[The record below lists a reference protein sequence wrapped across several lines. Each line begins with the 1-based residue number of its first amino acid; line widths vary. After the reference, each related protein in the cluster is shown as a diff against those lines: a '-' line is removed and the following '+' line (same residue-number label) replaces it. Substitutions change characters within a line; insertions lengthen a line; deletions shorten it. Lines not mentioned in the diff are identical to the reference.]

1 MRRLLL
7 PLLLAA
13 AVAGCPVGP
22 GYHRPPVD
30 TPNDWR
36 PPSPLEDTL
45 RPFYD
50 SIAAHPDTL
59 PAAAR
64 DSTMPLADSMVKLM
78 PPSPSADT
86 ATATSIDW
94 FALLQDTV
102 LRRLVD
108 TAIAENRTVRA
119 AIATID
125 EFRAEYG
132 VAKGP
137 LFPQITANGSAGKE
151 RIAFGGVPIT
161 FDVYQVTGN
170 VSWELDFWGRLRRS
184 TQAAREDLVASEES
198 RRAVVLSLISDVATA
213 YLELREL
220 DLDLDISRRT
230 LESRRETLRLAQR
243 RFQHGLI
250 SELDVRQFESQV
262 ADPAARVADF
272 QRQIV
277 QKEDQLSILLGH
289 HPANVPRGEPLPA
302 VLASIVVPRALPS
315 SLLERRPDVRQAEAQ
330 LRAATARIGVA
341 EAARLPTVTITGD
354 YGTQST
360 TASGLFK
367 NNSDVY
373 SILGGVSVPIFSGGQ
388 YSNEVKA
395 ARARA
400 DQARYMYQQTV
411 LTALQDAQDALIGLR
426 ASHDQLIAQQMQV
439 TSLQSALHLAT
450 RRYDNGISS
459 YLDVLDAQRS
469 LFTAELS
476 LAQVQRQE
484 LVSAVQ
490 LYKAL
495 GGGWPSDSTSG
506 PGGGGAPGSPR

>member
-1 MRRLLL
+1 MRRLAL
-7 PLLLAA
+7 PLALAA
-13 AVAGCPVGP
+13 TMGACAVGP
-22 GYHRPPVD
+22 AYHRPPVD

-36 PPSPLEDTL
+36 PPSPLEDSL

-50 SIAAHPDTL
+50 SLAAHPDTS
-59 PAAAR
+59 PATQR
-64 DSTMPLADSMVKLM
+64 DSTMPLADSMLSLM
-78 PPSPSADT
+78 PPSPPNDT
-86 ATATSIDW
+86 ATSSSIDW

-108 TAIAENRTVRA
+108 TAVAENRTVRV
-119 AIATID
+119 AIATIQ
-125 EFRAEYG
+125 EFRADYG

-137 LFPQITANGSAGKE
+137 LFPQITANGAAGRE
-151 RIAFGGVPIT
+151 RISFGGTPIT
-161 FDVYQVTGN
+161 FDIFSVTGN
-170 VSWELDFWGRLRRS
+170 VSWELDFWGRLRR
-184 TQAAREDLVASEES
+184 TAQAAREDLLATREAK
-198 RRAVVLSLISDVATA
+198 RAVVLTLISDVATA

-243 RFQHGLI
+243 RFQPGLI

-272 QRQIV
+272 ERQVV
-277 QKEDQLSILLGH
+277 QKEDQLSVLLGH

-302 VLASIVVPRALPS
+302 VLSSIVVPRALPS
-315 SLLERRPDVRQAEAQ
+315 SLLERRPDVREAEAQ

-341 EAARLPTVTITGD
+341 EAARLPTVTITGE

-360 TASGLFK
+360 TASSLFK
-367 NNSDVY
+367 NNTDIYTV
-373 SILGGVSVPIFSGGQ
+373 LGGISLPIFTGGR

-400 DQARYMYQQTV
+400 EQAKYMYQQTV

-426 ASHDQLIAQQMQV
+426 ASHDQLVAQQTQV
-439 TSLQSALHLAT
+439 TALQSALHLAS

-469 LFTAELS
+469 LFTAELT

-495 GGGWPSDSTSG
+495 GGGWPSDAG
-506 PGGGGAPGSPR
+506 GAGGGGAAGAPR

>member
-1 MRRLLL
+1 MRRFAL
-7 PLLLAA
+7 PLLLTAA
-13 AVAGCPVGP
+13 IGGCAIGP
-22 GYHRPPVD
+22 SYHRPPVD
-30 TPNDWR
+30 TPSQWR
-36 PPSPLEDTL
+36 APSPLEDSL

-50 SIAAHPDTL
+50 SLAAHPDTT
-59 PAAAR
+59 PATLR
-64 DSTMPLADSMVKLM
+64 DSTMPLADSMITLM
-78 PPSPSADT
+78 PPSPSGDT
-86 ATATSIDW
+86 TSAASIDW

-108 TAIAENRTVRA
+108 TAIAENRTVRV

-132 VAKGP
+132 VAKAP
-137 LFPQITANGSAGKE
+137 LFPQLTANGTGGKE
-151 RIAFGGVPIT
+151 RVTFGGVPVT
-161 FDVYQVTGN
+161 FDLYQVTGN

-184 TQAAREDLVASEES
+184 SQAAREDLLSTQEA

-230 LESRRETLRLAQR
+230 LDSRRETLRLAQR
-243 RFQHGLI
+243 RFQQGLI

-272 QRQIV
+272 ERQVV
-277 QKEDQLSILLGH
+277 QKEDQLSVLLGH
-289 HPANVPRGEPLPA
+289 HPSNVPRGQTLPA
-302 VLASIVVPRALPS
+302 VLSAIVVPSALPS

-341 EAARLPTVTITGD
+341 QAARLPKFTITGE
-354 YGTQST
+354 YGTQAT

-373 SILGGVSVPIFSGGQ
+373 TVLGGISLPLFTGGE
-388 YSNEVKA
+388 YTNEVRA

-400 DQARYMYQQTV
+400 DEARYMYQQAV

-426 ASHDQLIAQQMQV
+426 ASHDQLIAQQLQV

-450 RRYDNGISS
+450 RRYDNGLSS

-476 LAQVQRQE
+476 LARVQRQE

-495 GGGWPSDSTSG
+495 GGGWPSDSAGANGS
-506 PGGGGAPGSPR
+506 GGAPGARR

>member
-1 MRRLLL
+1 MRRLAL
-7 PLLLAA
+7 PLVLAA
-13 AVAGCPVGP
+13 AAGCAVGP
-22 GYHRPPVD
+22 AYHRPPVD
-30 TPNDWR
+30 TPNEWR
-36 PPSPLEDTL
+36 TPSPLEDSL

-50 SIAAHPDTL
+50 SLAAHPDTV

-64 DSTMPLADSMVKLM
+64 DSTMPLADSMVELM
-78 PPSPSADT
+78 PPSPGADT
-86 ATATSIDW
+86 ATAASVDW
-94 FALLQDTV
+94 FALLKDTV

-108 TAIAENRTVRA
+108 TAIAENRTVRT

-137 LFPQITANGSAGKE
+137 LFPQLTANATAGKE
-151 RIAFGGVPIT
+151 RVSFGGVPVT
-161 FDVYQVTGN
+161 FNVYQVTGN

-184 TQAAREDLVASEES
+184 TQAAREDLLATEEA
-198 RRAVVLSLISDVATA
+198 RRALVLSLIGDVATA

-230 LESRRETLRLAQR
+230 LASRRETLRLAQR
-243 RFQHGLI
+243 RFQQGLI

-262 ADPAARVADF
+262 ADPAVRVADF
-272 QRQIV
+272 ERQV
-277 QKEDQLSILLGH
+277 AQKEDQLSILLGH

-302 VLASIVVPRALPS
+302 VLASIVVPRTVPS
-315 SLLERRPDVRQAEAQ
+315 SLLERRPDVREAEAQ

-341 EAARLPTVTITGD
+341 VAARLPTFTITGD

-360 TASGLFK
+360 TASSLFK

-373 SILGGVSVPIFSGGQ
+373 SILGGISLPIFTGGR

-400 DQARYMYQQTV
+400 EQARYTYQQTV
-411 LTALQDAQDALIGLR
+411 LVALQDAQDALIGLR
-426 ASHDQLIAQQMQV
+426 ASHDQLVAQQLQV
-439 TSLQSALHLAT
+439 TALQSALHLAT

-469 LFTAELS
+469 LFTAELA

-495 GGGWPSDSTSG
+495 GGGWPSDSTG
-506 PGGGGAPGSPR
+506 AAGAGGAPGAQR